1 MTGSTSISDVHQM
14 PERLEVRVLLV
25 RHGQT
30 ALNAEGRLR
39 GLADPELDD
48 TGIAQAHAT
57 AQALQPLRLRRVCS
71 SPLRRAV
78 TTAQIIAQ
86 ASGVG
91 SDVDSAFNDRDY
103 GPWTGHVKTEVIQ
116 QWGSVDAAPG
126 VETAAIVLTRAMHAL
141 NAIAQVAGVDGP
153 IAAVT
158 HDAVIRP
165 ILASIQPG
173 IDPIVETGSWAELAH
188 TNDGWTV
195 LSFDNTAPN
204 PRASA

>member
-1 MTGSTSISDVHQM
+1 M
-14 PERLEVRVLLV
+14 PERLAVRVLLV

-57 AQALQPLRLRRVCS
+57 AQALQPLRLREVLS

-78 TTAQIIAQ
+78 TTAQIIAR
-86 ASGVG
+86 ASGI
-91 SDVDSAFNDRDY
+91 SADVDPAFNDRDY
-103 GPWTGHVKTEVIQ
+103 GPWTGHVKTEVIR

-126 VETAAIVLTRAMHAL
+126 VEAASIVLTRAMHAL
-141 NAIAQVAGVDGP
+141 NAFAHAAESGHP
-153 IAAVT
+153 IAVVT

-173 IDPIVETGSWAELAH
+173 ISPIVETGSWAELAH
-188 TNDGWTV
+188 TNDGWEV
-195 LSFDNTAPN
+195 LSFDNTAPTS
-204 PRASA
+204 RASE